1 MRGGNGHPAWPN
13 EKSARAF
20 ALRLDGLTY
29 RQIAAEMGLSRSC
42 VAGYLSRHGIAGDL
56 ENACL
61 TRGYTRRG
69 GESGYEV
76 PAARPNDDRKH
87 LRLMLAALREQRAA

>member
-1 MRGGNGHPAWPN
+1 MSQRPWPN

-20 ALRLDGLTY
+20 SMRLDGLTY
-29 RQIAAEMGLSRSC
+29 RQIATEMGVSRSC

-61 TRGYTRRG
+61 TRGYARRCAG
-69 GESGYEV
+69 GYDYEV
-76 PAARPNDDRKH
+76 PEGRPNDDRKH
-87 LRLMLAALREQRAA
+87 LRLMLASLRELRAE